1 MKKLLLIILFLPL
14 FSVSQSII
22 PIPVNYEQTSDMF
35 MLDNQVS
42 IDVRTENGEVKR
54 MVEQFAQIASRS
66 GTKMKFKSVANP
78 SQQDKVIIFD
88 LNKSPDNQ
96 LGEEGYTLEVKNES
110 VQILANKPAGIFN
123 GIQTLRQ
130 LLPADYERKD
140 MAMGI
145 GMLMGCKITDYPR
158 FQWRGLMLD
167 VSRHFF
173 TVEEVKEYIDMMARY
188 KFNTLHWHLT
198 DDNGWRIEI
207 KSLPK
212 LTEVGAWRVERFG
225 KFGDRKDP
233 QPDESATYG
242 GFYTQEDIKEIVE
255 YATDRNVSIMPE
267 IDVPGH
273 SMAMLAA
280 YPELS
285 VDGGKRYVN
294 PGTKFAEWYAGGTF
308 KMLIDNTLDPSNE
321 KVYETLDKVFTEVAA
336 LFPHEYIHIGGDEA
350 YHGYWEADKVNQKL
364 MKKEGLKNGHELQGY
379 FMRRVGEI
387 IKSKGK
393 KVMGWDEMLEGGL
406 SDGDAIMSWRG
417 IEGGI
422 EAAKLGHPVVMT
434 PKLFTYLDYTQGDH
448 TVEFP
453 IYSDLSLKT
462 AYSFEPIP
470 EGIDGSLILGGQGNL
485 WTEHIPTIRYAF
497 YMTYPRSFAL
507 AETFWSPK
515 EKKDWSSFVSR
526 TEQHFS
532 RFDAYESAISKAIY
546 DPIVKTKKEDGKLVV
561 TITSDLPNIELYY
574 TINNTFPDKYTS
586 KYTEPI
592 IIPEGDVTL
601 KAVTYRNGRLI
612 GRMLS
617 IPLEELEK
625 RAGK

>member
-393 KVMGWDEMLEGGL
+393 KVMGWDEMQEGGL
-406 SDGDAIMSWRG
+406 SDGEAIMSWRG

-462 AYSFEPIP
+462 AYSF
-470 EGIDGSLILGGQGNL
+470 
-485 WTEHIPTIRYAF
+485 
-497 YMTYPRSFAL
+497 
-507 AETFWSPK
+507 
-515 EKKDWSSFVSR
+515 
-526 TEQHFS
+526 
-532 RFDAYESAISKAIY
+532 
-546 DPIVKTKKEDGKLVV
+546 
-561 TITSDLPNIELYY
+561 
-574 TINNTFPDKYTS
+574 
-586 KYTEPI
+586 
-592 IIPEGDVTL
+592 
-601 KAVTYRNGRLI
+601 
-612 GRMLS
+612 
-617 IPLEELEK
+617 
-625 RAGK
+625 

>member
-130 LLPADYERKD
+130 LPADYERKD